1 MCAHRGVLRCVLTG
15 CALRCVLRCRRKG
28 LKGFANK
35 RALLVCKQNRWSE
48 TSWGRAQ
55 GLCLDQGAV
64 TSWRPC
70 WSRLTVKVIL
80 QAGCRALH
88 RRSPGGAQVGAEHE
102 RRPLG
107 GRGASRTQQGAP
119 EQSAGS
125 GPTWWR
131 RGTGGVPRRAC
142 TPPIPLFPGQAPC
155 LQSGRRH
162 SDPSQPE
169 VSPVRG
175 LAVGQ
180 ASLVPR
186 PASTSLQQTQGPP
199 PVPTDH
205 PLAEMG
211 PHLDPFYITT
221 GPDLLRSLH
230 ALLPTQV
237 RDPQPCDTHPHCN
250 EGPPTLQH
258 PPTPE

>member
-1 MCAHRGVLRCVLTG
+1 MAHRCVLTG
-15 CALRCVLRCRRKG
+15 VCTQGYVLRCVRKG
-28 LKGFANK
+28 LRGFANK
-35 RALLVCKQNRWSE
+35 RALLVCKQNHWSE
-48 TSWGRAQ
+48 TSCGGAQ

-88 RRSPGGAQVGAEHE
+88 RWRPGGAQVGAGPE
-102 RRPLG
+102 RRPVG
-107 GRGASRTQQGAP
+107 GRGAGRTQQGAP

-125 GPTWWR
+125 GPTGWTWDTGGAPR
-131 RGTGGVPRRAC
+131 RGC
-142 TPPIPLFPGQAPC
+142 TPGTPPPSRPDPLSTVCG
-155 LQSGRRH
+155 RH

-180 ASLVPR
+180 ASPVPH
-186 PASTSLQQTQGPP
+186 PAPTSLQQTQRPP

-221 GPDLLRSLH
+221 GPDPLRSLH
-230 ALLPTQV
+230 ALLPTQA
-237 RDPQPCDTHPHCN
+237 RDPQPCDTPPHCN
-250 EGPPTLQH
+250 EGPPNPAT
-258 PPTPE
+258 PPTPG